1 MKFGKWMCL
10 TPLTLLVALAI
21 SHGLAAQDSAM
32 QNQKAKHHMYRLVD
46 VGTLGGPLSQFAS
59 STPLTVNSGG
69 IGTAIADT
77 SIPDPYSPN
86 CLGPDCMVAQAARV
100 AQRNTNGLG
109 YSSWCEHQFPSGST
123 IWDG

>member
-1 MKFGKWMCL
+1 MCL

-77 SIPDPYSPN
+77 SIPDPLLTKLSGTRLYG
-86 CLGPDCMVAQAARV
+86 GP
-100 AQRNTNGLG
+100 GG
-109 YSSWCEHQFPSGST
+109 PSGT
-123 IWDG
+123 TEH